1 MRIAHPTSAG
11 EAPGTSMDVDES
23 QTSLYR
29 ALVDRCQSL
38 EASHSRLREQLD
50 ELVQEIKTNKE
61 EREMEVGIEE
71 VGLDSWC
78 GGFPGFFVDG
88 SPYRRALE
96 CMGHAV
102 HVCRASSGEI
112 LYWNHSAERLYG
124 WKEYEV
130 LGQQVAEVLVDEEY
144 YEPLQKI
151 MDSLSSTGQSWSG
164 QFPYKKRSGEIFM
177 AIVTKSHL
185 YEDGVLA
192 GFITVSSDAAL
203 FNSIICSEN
212 PRTRDQDRAGQDRHQ
227 PARVL
232 QGLNLK
238 GIQWPQNFYCGG
250 MEIIRTAVHVTR
262 LCTRTRTLHETLKA
276 AKVLAKLRI
285 KGTGKRGE
293 EDDGVIQEN
302 DATDSTEI
310 ASCHYSTRG
319 TEGTY
324 SNVYYNGHRTSP
336 NEFEDQTSLHV
347 AALGECTE
355 CFRLPRPGDPLP
367 RIGCQV
373 DAKEMELQVSNLKA
387 SEIEDEMQEQ
397 KDDKRLPSSAETMGS
412 DGSSSSK
419 GENES
424 NSLVDCEIR
433 WEDLYFGDEIGQ
445 GSYAI
450 VYRGIWNGSDVA
462 IKVYLGNEYSEGT
475 LQDYMKEIDIM
486 KRLRHPNVLL
496 FMGAVYTQERL
507 AIVTEFLPRG
517 SLFRTLHK
525 NSQALDIR
533 RRLRMAL
540 DVARGMNY
548 LHHRH
553 PPIVH
558 RDLKSSNL
566 LVDKNW
572 TVKVGDFGLSRL
584 KNSTFLTARSGRG
597 TPQWM
602 APEVLRNEPSN
613 EKSDVFSFGVILWEL
628 MTESIPWNNLNSLQV
643 VGVVGFMD
651 RRLDLPQGLDPPIAF
666 IIQDCWQR
674 YVRTNPEQRPSF
686 QDVIQRMTALI
697 ASTAAV
703 STRRSSTTET

>member
-11 EAPGTSMDVDES
+11 EAPVTSMDVDES
-23 QTSLYR
+23 QTSLYMR

-38 EASHSRLREQLD
+38 EASHSRLKEQLD
-50 ELVQEIKTNKE
+50 ELVQEIKKNKE

-112 LYWNHSAERLYG
+112 LYWNHSAKRLYG

-130 LGQQVAEVLVDEEY
+130 LGQEVAEVLVDEEY
-144 YEPLQKI
+144 CEPLQKI

-164 QFPYKKRSGEIFM
+164 QFPYKKRSGEKFM
-177 AIVTKSHL
+177 AIVTKSPL
-185 YEDGVLA
+185 YEDGELA

-203 FNSIICSEN
+203 FNSTIGSEN
-212 PRTRDQDRAGQDRHQ
+212 LRTRDQDRAGQDRHQ

-232 QGLNLK
+232 RGLNLK
-238 GIQWPQNFYCGG
+238 GIQWYPRPPINSPVPQIACVFCLQFKNS
-250 MEIIRTAVHVTR
+250 
-262 LCTRTRTLHETLKA
+262 
-276 AKVLAKLRI
+276 KVLAKLRI

-302 DATDSTEI
+302 DATDSKET
-310 ASCHYSTRG
+310 ASCHYMSTMG

-324 SNVYYNGHRTSP
+324 SNVYYNGHRTSH

-412 DGSSSSK
+412 NGSSSSK

-433 WEDLYFGDEIGQ
+433 WEDLHFGDEIGQ

-462 IKVYLGNEYSEGT
+462 IKVYLGNEYSELGNFRG
-475 LQDYMKEIDIM
+475 L
-486 KRLRHPNVLL
+486 
-496 FMGAVYTQERL
+496 QER
-507 AIVTEFLPRG
+507 
-517 SLFRTLHK
+517 
-525 NSQALDIR
+525 D
-533 RRLRMAL
+533 
-540 DVARGMNY
+540 
-548 LHHRH
+548 
-553 PPIVH
+553 
-558 RDLKSSNL
+558 
-566 LVDKNW
+566 
-572 TVKVGDFGLSRL
+572 
-584 KNSTFLTARSGRG
+584 
-597 TPQWM
+597 
-602 APEVLRNEPSN
+602 
-613 EKSDVFSFGVILWEL
+613 
-628 MTESIPWNNLNSLQV
+628 
-643 VGVVGFMD
+643 
-651 RRLDLPQGLDPPIAF
+651 
-666 IIQDCWQR
+666 
-674 YVRTNPEQRPSF
+674 
-686 QDVIQRMTALI
+686 
-697 ASTAAV
+697 
-703 STRRSSTTET
+703 

>member
-11 EAPGTSMDVDES
+11 ESPGTSMDVDES

-50 ELVQEIKTNKE
+50 KLVQEIKTNKKKREILKVGVE
-61 EREMEVGIEE
+61 EI
-71 VGLDSWC
+71 GLDSWWP

-88 SPYRRALE
+88 NPYRRALE

-112 LYWNHSAERLYG
+112 LYWNHSAERLFG
-124 WKEYEV
+124 WKDYEV

-144 YEPLQKI
+144 YEPFQKI
-151 MDSLSSTGQSWSG
+151 MNSLSSIGQSWSG

-177 AIVTKSHL
+177 AIVTKSPS
-185 YEDGVLA
+185 YEDGELV

-203 FNSIICSEN
+203 FNSIGSEN
-212 PRTRDQDRAGQDRHQ
+212 LRTRDQDRAGRHDRHQ
-227 PARVL
+227 PRL
-232 QGLNLK
+232 LRGLNLK
-238 GIQWPQNFYCGG
+238 GIQGRPPINSPVPQIASSVSNLASKFLLRRHGDKCSACDSDQDTDQD
-250 MEIIRTAVHVTR
+250 TARDTEGAKLGR
-262 LCTRTRTLHETLKA
+262 PSTPA
-276 AKVLAKLRI
+276 AKVWAKLHI
-285 KGTGKRGE
+285 KGTGNRGGDQ
-293 EDDGVIQEN
+293 DDGVTQEN
-302 DATDSTEI
+302 DATDSKEM
-310 ASCHYSTRG
+310 ASCHYTRATEDKG
-319 TEGTY
+319 ESPHKKDSCFVAEGTY
-324 SNVYYNGHRTSP
+324 SKVYNGHRTSP
-336 NEFEDQTSLHV
+336 NEFEETSLHV

-355 CFRLPRPGDPLP
+355 CFRLPRPGDPLS
-367 RIGCQV
+367 RTGCQV
-373 DAKEMELQVSNLKA
+373 DAKEMKLEVSNLKA
-387 SEIEDEMQEQ
+387 LEIEDEMQEQ
-397 KDDKRLPSSAETMGS
+397 EDDKRLPSSAETMGS
-412 DGSSSSK
+412 NGSSSSK

-424 NSLVDCEIR
+424 NSLVACEIR
-433 WEDLYFGDEIGQ
+433 WEDLHFGDEIGQ
-445 GSYAI
+445 GFYAI
-450 VYRGIWNGSDVA
+450 VYRGIWNESDVA
-462 IKVYLGNEYSEGT
+462 IKVYLGNECSEGT
-475 LQDYMKEIDIM
+475 LQDYKKEIDIM

-525 NSQALDIR
+525 NNQALDIR

-548 LHHRH
+548 LHRRN

-597 TPQWM
+597 T
-602 APEVLRNEPSN
+602 
-613 EKSDVFSFGVILWEL
+613 
-628 MTESIPWNNLNSLQV
+628 
-643 VGVVGFMD
+643 
-651 RRLDLPQGLDPPIAF
+651 
-666 IIQDCWQR
+666 
-674 YVRTNPEQRPSF
+674 VR
-686 QDVIQRMTALI
+686 
-697 ASTAAV
+697 
-703 STRRSSTTET
+703 